1 MKLLPAVALL
11 LAPQLV
17 QAQPAKPPVA
27 TFCADKLPEA
37 QELLDNLFDVYEGAK
52 TFRGSFDIEAFSCE
66 DPKARKTLAF
76 SFKLQTL
83 VRYSEAG
90 DLSGEVSRVEYR
102 SPDAAQSQTLRL
114 VSDDKSAHI
123 VFEEQRAFQNAVH
136 PSPAMMRQI
145 VQPVLETIVN
155 GLRQQEDVQLKIS
168 RGKDAG
174 VATFVIRA
182 KVDDGNVRVVL
193 DAQTRALRLLQL
205 ESDLNS
211 LTIRGTN
218 QVFDAPV
225 TDAEFAWTPAPELR
239 QVEPGTIP
247 LPQALRAAQT
257 PKADA
262 PATQPKN

>member
-52 TFRGSFDIEAFSCE
+52 TFRGSFDIEAFSRE
-66 DPKARKTLAF
+66 DPKARKTLAYA
-76 SFKLQTL
+76 FKLQTL
-83 VRYSEAG
+83 VRYTDAG
-90 DLSGEVSRVEYR
+90 DLNGEVSRVEYR

-123 VFEEQRAFQNAVH
+123 VFEEQRAYQNAVH

-155 GLRQQEDVQLKIS
+155 GLRQYEAEPKVS

-174 VATFVIRA
+174 VATFVIKA
-182 KVDDGNVRVVL
+182 KVDDGSVRVVL

-218 QVFDAPV
+218 QTFDAPV

-257 PKADA
+257 LKADA
-262 PATQPKN
+262 PATEPKN